1 MAYYHQII
9 KDMLNYL
16 LNQKESF
23 AVAVRRLVYSKS
35 ATSMMFIVIGI
46 TMCLPV
52 LAFLFLENIKQA
64 SSQIEYKAEISIFLK
79 TKYSEDGLK
88 ELNIFLKEQPIVNKI
103 VFEKRDDSWQKLQ
116 KKLNINGSD
125 LIDNNPLPDSLYL
138 SLNTLDEK
146 EIDFF
151 IKESKNFEIID
162 EITVDSAW
170 INKLNSILSL
180 SQLIVNFIGF
190 LLLVVLSVIIGNTI
204 RLQTLSYKDE
214 IEVSKLIGASNSF
227 IRRPF
232 LYTGSFYGLGGG
244 LVTVG
249 LIKSLIYIFNLNSM
263 AIEKTLGFNISLL
276 DLRFNHY
283 FFTIMICVAIGWLS
297 SFFAST
303 RSLNKIKNNA

>member
-1 MAYYHQII
+1 
-9 KDMLNYL
+9 
-16 LNQKESF
+16 
-23 AVAVRRLVYSKS
+23 
-35 ATSMMFIVIGI
+35 
-46 TMCLPV
+46 
-52 LAFLFLENIKQA
+52 LFLENIKQA

-79 TKYSEDGLK
+79 TKYSDDNLK
-88 ELNIFLKEQPIVNKI
+88 ELNVFLKEQPIVNKI
-103 VFEKRDDSWQKLQ
+103 VFEKSDDSWQKLQ
-116 KKLNINGSD
+116 KKLNINGLD

-151 IKESKNFEIID
+151 IEESKNFEIID

-214 IEVSKLIGASNSF
+214 IEVSKLIGASNAF

-244 LVTVG
+244 LVTIG